1 MVQGY
6 YTLEEAAGIL
16 SMAPD
21 KLSQMAQK
29 REIRAFADRG
39 TWRFRTQDVDEMSRR
54 LGQGSDPDFTLNDAP
69 PPKKHTSKVDTKPSS
84 KVDAKPSSKVDAPT
98 AGGDDLI
105 IGFAPSDD
113 NPIIPMNL
121 EESAPPKKR
130 TSGVKDK
137 QPAGEEEL
145 FEFELSSSGDMDL
158 DLDSEMG
165 YTEPAPKPGDDE
177 APIGF
182 QTDDGSS
189 PPTAKFKTSMP
200 AMRGGKT
207 SIAGQG
213 SKLKKTTIPPEAKQD
228 SGVKL
233 VGMED
238 GGGSVVIPLD
248 EHVVPPSDSDVK
260 LEETGSSS
268 SGELAMT
275 EEMKID
281 DLDEELRRAEELAR
295 AADEPA
301 GGSPFELSESDLDEA
316 PAPRKRTSGVKGA
329 PPADDDDEVSLGD
342 LSPVAGTSGASGINL
357 HLPADT
363 GVNLEKSGNL
373 GGGGDEVEFEL
384 SLDAESTP
392 APSSSP
398 GANDSSE
405 FELTLDDSGGLAPL
419 DGDSSSDSTESPS
432 EEKDI
437 FETDDNIPAL
447 DEESGSEAVAL
458 DDADTDLESSDF
470 EFDASAQEEE
480 TDDSGSQ
487 VVALDEDEEVSKAT
501 RDDEDELE
509 GVSEVDDEEDGDAV
523 GAGVGAAPAP
533 WGALPMIFLL
543 PGVVVMFLLGLMTFE
558 LLHGMWGYKQPYK
571 PTGLIIKPIAEM
583 FGAEFPND

>member
-54 LGQGSDPDFTLNDAP
+54 MGAGSDPDFTLADAP
-69 PPKKHTSKVDTKPSS
+69 PPKKRTSNLDAKPSS
-84 KVDAKPSSKVDAPT
+84 RVDAKPSSKVDPP
-98 AGGDDLI
+98 AGGGDI

-113 NPIIPMNL
+113 NPIIPMDL
-121 EESAPPKKR
+121 DESPAPKKR
-130 TSGVKDK
+130 TSGTKDK
-137 QPAGEEEL
+137 QPSGEEEL
-145 FEFELSSSGDMDL
+145 FEFELSSEGSMEL

-165 YTEPAPKPGDDE
+165 YSETAPRPADDE

-200 AMRGGKT
+200 ARAGKT

-213 SKLKKTTIPPEAKQD
+213 SKLRKTSIPPEAKQD

-238 GGGSVVIPLD
+238 AGVPLD
-248 EHVVPPSDSDVK
+248 EQTMPADSDVK
-260 LEETGSSS
+260 LEETGSLS

-281 DLDEELRRAEELAR
+281 DLDEELRRAEEAAR
-295 AADEPA
+295 AGGDAPEA
-301 GGSPFELSESDLDEA
+301 GSPFELSESDLDDV
-316 PAPRKRTSGVKGA
+316 PVAPRKRTSGVKGA
-329 PPADDDDEVSLGD
+329 PAAEDDEEVSLGD
-342 LSPVAGTSGASGINL
+342 LSPAAGTSGASGINL

-373 GGGGDEVEFEL
+373 GGAAGGDEVEFEL
-384 SLDAESTP
+384 SLDADSTP

-419 DGDSSSDSTESPS
+419 EGDSSSDSTETPS

-447 DEESGSEAVAL
+447 DEESSSEAVAL

-470 EFDASAQEEE
+470 EFDATGQEEE
-480 TDDSGSQ
+480 AADDSGSQ
-487 VVALDEDEEVSKAT
+487 VVALDEDEEVSTAT
-501 RDDEDELE
+501 RDEEDELE
-509 GVSEVDDEEDGDAV
+509 GVGEVEEEEEEAV
-523 GAGVGAAPAP
+523 GAGVAAAPAP